1 MDPPPIRIPDG
12 MPNIL
17 VVGAGGIGCEII
29 KSLAVDGEYS
39 VTVVDFDTISLSN
52 LSRQFFYSDSDIGKE
67 KAPTLAE
74 NAQIRYPN
82 LKITG
87 LSMNV
92 LQPEFDITFIEQF
105 DFVFCGVD
113 NIAARSR
120 VSSLC
125 VYTRTPLVDCGS
137 SGKFGQATPI
147 IPYHTACYNCTPAR
161 EPSGPKVT
169 CTIRSTP
176 ETIEHCS
183 AWAFHLFS
191 AVFGGEGKNEVI
203 QTDCRDPD
211 SVFNSVFIT
220 RIKDLASR
228 TELWKSREPPS
239 PLNDLVSKLIPS
251 EEPISRTTEVWTDE
265 ESSSVFAFCLHQMK
279 PPIEFDKDE
288 TLHLAFAT
296 ASANL
301 QARAFHI
308 QKRVSMFDAKALVA
322 VVEPAL
328 ATTNSIVGGA
338 SVRIMKDILQGKA
351 AKSVWMAHTALGPRL
366 SPTAPEN
373 PVPGCPVCGT
383 EVWEADVDYGT
394 QLLELG
400 KAVGVPMPSVV
411 YQGSILFDFEDGG
424 ERALGQCQLPPA
436 AALRVSDIDGELP
449 ERIVIVRDSKEPRVE
464 KIYTPPQP
472 VKAADES
479 DEYSDEIEIL

>member
-1 MDPPPIRIPDG
+1 MDPPPFRRSEG
-12 MPNIL
+12 APNIL

-29 KSLAVDGEYS
+29 KSLAIDGEYS

-92 LQPEFDITFIEQF
+92 LQSEFDIKFIEQF

-137 SGKFGQATPI
+137 SGKFGQTSPI

-176 ETIEHCS
+176 ETIEHCA

-191 AVFGGEGKNEVI
+191 AVFSGEGKNEVI

-211 SVFNSVFIT
+211 SVFTAVFVD
-220 RIKDLASR
+220 RIKDLAGR
-228 TELWKSREPPS
+228 TDLWKSREPPS
-239 PLNDLVSKLIPS
+239 PIEGLSLTADSA
-251 EEPISRTTEVWTDE
+251 PIERLTDVWTDE
-265 ESSSVFAFCLHQMK
+265 ESASVFAYVLHNLK
-279 PPIEFDKDE
+279 PPLEFDKDE
-288 TLHLAFAT
+288 QLHLAFAT

-308 QKRVSMFDAKALVA
+308 SKRVSMFDAKALVA

-338 SVRIMKDILQGKA
+338 SVKIMKDVLAGRRA
-351 AKSVWMAHTALGPRL
+351 NALWMAHTALGPRL
-366 SPTAPEN
+366 TPTAPEK
-373 PVPGCPVCGT
+373 PVPGCSVCGT
-383 EVWEADVDYGT
+383 EVWEVDADFATTNISEV
-394 QLLELG
+394 G
-400 KAVGVPMPSVV
+400 KSVGIPMPSIV

-424 ERALGQCQLPPA
+424 DRTLEQCKLSQA
-436 AALRVSDIDGELP
+436 CVLRVTDIDGEIP
-449 ERIVIVRDSKEPRVE
+449 ERVVVVRNESTARVE

-472 VKAADES
+472 VKVADDS